1 MPWFNAG
8 ANTHTELQNN
18 TLQLFFPQFARSV
31 WMFRFC
37 FQHTLIQCKA
47 LWNLF
52 CWIFFQVCSNFRVKV
67 TRPNDSLI
75 AAQIPHNHFF
85 LHSFV
90 GSFVHFSLAWF
101 GCNGSHCKL
110 RCKHFSSISVLF
122 FLSLANR
129 MFAFRP
135 KHFYIE
141 MIIKFSVIQW
151 NSKAKTSCSK
161 AFFSV
166 FIISFLNELETDNFH
181 RVKVTLKLDISHLTR
196 CVKTVQEKKYNV
208 NTNSTQCWQ
217 IHTYMQWVRESK
229 SERKKERIIDP
240 REKKTRSTIFG
251 VFVCP
256 KKGVQSCC
264 AVLRF
269 E

>member
-1 MPWFNAG
+1 MLEPIHIQNCRITHFSFFFHNLHGQFECFAFVFNTRLFNAKLSG
-8 ANTHTELQNN
+8 IS
-18 TLQLFFPQFARSV
+18 FVGF
-31 WMFRFC
+31 
-37 FQHTLIQCKA
+37 
-47 LWNLF
+47 
-52 CWIFFQVCSNFRVKV
+52 FFQVCSNFRVKV